1 MGRMPR
7 AKPWTAAA
15 LGCALAAGAAA
26 QAPAPFSGSVRLYGD
41 ARDRSDR
48 GPLAQA
54 RSVLPAI
61 ADVPDAEQ
69 QGDLTLKFQRGPF
82 VASGS
87 LAIRATSRQGTD
99 ARGVLN
105 ELVYAP
111 VTQEIYWSLGK
122 KVVSWDV
129 GYAFRPND
137 VVQQEARRA
146 LVPRPLEG
154 RPVAM
159 AEGFGSDSSW
169 AVLVFDNRVRA
180 ADQTP
185 YGTSEGAVAARYYTR
200 ADSTDLYA
208 FAKWGA
214 RTAGSVGGAVSW
226 VASDAVEL
234 HASVRRTG
242 RVLGPAYAATAA
254 QAPFHEV
261 LGTRPR
267 AAANQVLAG
276 FTWTNESKVSLIAEG
291 WYDGTAPSDRFWAK
305 WADRSDEL
313 LAAMA
318 SGAASLRAPAAGLL
332 ASQTNAL
339 NAQALRRTNL
349 FARLSWTKAEW
360 QPTLDVL
367 YTPKDRGRVITAA
380 IAWQSGAVRV
390 DGGAR
395 WYGGPSSALY
405 GRLPIRSVGYAGLT
419 VTF

>member
-1 MGRMPR
+1 MGPMPR
-7 AKPWTAAA
+7 TKPWAAAA
-15 LGCALAAGAAA
+15 LGCALAAGTAA
-26 QAPAPFSGSVRLYGD
+26 QTPASFSGSVRLYGD
-41 ARDRSDR
+41 VRDRSDR

-69 QGDLTLKFQRGPF
+69 QGDFTLKFQRGPF
-82 VASGS
+82 VASGT
-87 LAIRATSRQGTD
+87 LAIRATSRQG
-99 ARGVLN
+99 AEVRGVLN
-105 ELVYAP
+105 ELVYTP
-111 VTQEIYWSLGK
+111 VAQDIYWSLGK

-169 AVLVFDNRVRA
+169 AVLVFDNRTRG
-180 ADQTP
+180 ADQSL

-214 RTAGSVGGAVSW
+214 RTQASVGGAVSW

-234 HASVRRTG
+234 HASARRTG
-242 RVLGPAYAATAA
+242 KVLGPTYVASAAP
-254 QAPFHEV
+254 APIQDV

-291 WYDGTAPSDRFWAK
+291 WYDGTAPSDAFWSRWGA
-305 WADRSDEL
+305 RSGDL
-313 LAAMA
+313 LAAA
-318 SGAASLRAPAAGLL
+318 TSGAGALRMPAAGLL
-332 ASQTNAL
+332 ASQASAL

-349 FARLSWTKAEW
+349 FARLSWTKDEW

-367 YTPKDRGRVITAA
+367 YTPTDRGRVVTAGVT
-380 IAWQSGAVRV
+380 WQSGSLRV
-390 DGGAR
+390 DGGVR

-405 GRLPIRSVGYAGLT
+405 GSLPIRTVGYAGLT
-419 VTF
+419 VAF